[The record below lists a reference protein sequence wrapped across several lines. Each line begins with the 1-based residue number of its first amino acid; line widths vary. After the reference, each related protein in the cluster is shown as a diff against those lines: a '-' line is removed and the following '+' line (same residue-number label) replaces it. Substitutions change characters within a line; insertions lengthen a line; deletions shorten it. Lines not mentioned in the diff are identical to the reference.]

1 MSVPL
6 VVFGE
11 ASLYGSIRAGIQSS
25 GGSAGGVTPNYSR
38 WGIMGTS
45 EFTEGLTA
53 VYRFEQTI
61 DSSNASQTG
70 GRLSNVGLSVGI
82 GTVTAGHF

>member
-1 MSVPL
+1 
-6 VVFGE
+6 
-11 ASLYGSIRAGIQSS
+11 
-25 GGSAGGVTPNYSR
+25 
-38 WGIMGTS
+38 MGTS